1 MELRPSISAFFSNNP
16 VGVLTV
22 YARYQGRHYETMIQD
37 CKSLHQ
43 NVPSS
48 DQNVPPPDQNGTPSN
63 TVLDDTKCK
72 VLIFNRINSASY
84 VVNDLRIIVCMKGVY
99 MEKVYHL
106 HIVLRQKITI
116 EDAMK
121 TEIAMLKRQ
130 VTILQN
136 DVTILQN
143 ENQLL
148 RNENHTLRED
158 NHTLRN
164 ENDLSVIENQFFKN
178 EVARLREREFN
189 RTHGVKG
196 VDLMDLTN

>member
-1 MELRPSISAFFSNNP
+1 MELRPSISAFFSSNP
-16 VGVLTV
+16 SGVLSV

-37 CKSLHQ
+37 CKALHQ
-43 NVPSS
+43 NAPSSDPNATSS
-48 DQNVPPPDQNGTPSN
+48 DQNA
-63 TVLDDTKCK
+63 VLDDKNCK
-72 VLIFNRINSASY
+72 DVIFSRIISAGY
-84 VVNDLRIIVCMKGVY
+84 TVVGDYIIVCMKGVY

-148 RNENHTLRED
+148 RNENHTLRNE

>member
-1 MELRPSISAFFSNNP
+1 
-16 VGVLTV
+16 
-22 YARYQGRHYETMIQD
+22 
-37 CKSLHQ
+37 
-43 NVPSS
+43 
-48 DQNVPPPDQNGTPSN
+48 
-63 TVLDDTKCK
+63 
-72 VLIFNRINSASY
+72 
-84 VVNDLRIIVCMKGVY
+84 
-99 MEKVYHL
+99 
-106 HIVLRQKITI
+106 
-116 EDAMK
+116 MK

-143 ENQLL
+143 EN
-148 RNENHTLRED
+148 HTLRED

-164 ENDLSVIENQFFKN
+164 ENDLSIIENQFFKN